1 MLWEV
6 LGATG
11 FESPWQ
17 LITIKHNTCIA
28 KGAVAL
34 DHHMRRYAE
43 LGARMQ
49 SINILGVDPFQPS
62 PAMQPSTEMMRCGRC
77 NIMSSQSSQPWSYFI
92 LPNIWVSPGKASG
105 E

>member
-34 DHHMRRYAE
+34 DHQMRRNAK
-43 LGARMQ
+43 LGA
-49 SINILGVDPFQPS
+49 
-62 PAMQPSTEMMRCGRC
+62 
-77 NIMSSQSSQPWSYFI
+77 
-92 LPNIWVSPGKASG
+92 
-105 E
+105 